1 MLDSGFVYSEK
12 LWSPPPPPPNTHTHT
27 TTPTTTHAALSPCS
41 HTRHQ
46 PLPLLWRSD
55 LVEPECESTL
65 LTPESLDT
73 HNNSSYVWQ
82 YHTLCYQRRVSQHT
96 SCFRRRSEAQELE
109 ITLPAVSEKTWIKW
123 KQRLKS
129 YLTYLGSVVARVLSL
144 FNSSEGLY
152 CVARATR
159 HVSLY

>member
-12 LWSPPPPPPNTHTHT
+12 LWSPPPPRPTPP
-27 TTPTTTHAALSPCS
+27 PPHAALSPCS

-73 HNNSSYVWQ
+73 HNNSSYMWQ
-82 YHTLCYQRRVSQHT
+82 YHTLCYQRRVSRHT
-96 SCFRRRSEAQELE
+96 SCFHLRPEARELE
-109 ITLPAVSEKTWIKW
+109 TTLPAVSRDNWNQTKTTFQILPHISWIRRRSCVIAFKFEW
-123 KQRLKS
+123 GTLLCGQNH
-129 YLTYLGSVVARVLSL
+129 APCFSL
-144 FNSSEGLY
+144 LI
-152 CVARATR
+152 
-159 HVSLY
+159 